1 MSKIFNNIKA
11 WWSTLFGT
19 WIKEYSLIFHDAGVL
34 LFFFALPLAY
44 PITYTLIY
52 NPEVVDEI
60 PMAIVDNCRSADSRE
75 LVRMVDAT
83 QYIDVAGYASDM
95 SQAKEW
101 MKERKVYSILE
112 IPSNY
117 SKKLGRMEQ
126 AVLPLYCDMSLMIRY
141 RNILF
146 AMTDVTLQLDGN
158 VRTETIEESPLAL
171 PASSIGG
178 TPVDTQAFILGDPAQ
193 GFASFIMIGLVVLI
207 LQQSLILG
215 VLMLGGGSNERR
227 RMNFG
232 VDPEEI
238 DGPMSASVLGRAMAY
253 TTIYAPL
260 VVYIFHY
267 VPLMFKLPAIGD
279 PVDYLLFI
287 VPMIFATT
295 FLGQI
300 LRPLV
305 VERESSFLIF
315 VFTSVLF
322 LFLSGITWPNS
333 AMSPV
338 WRLVAGLIP
347 ASWGIQGFVGINS
360 NGATLGD
367 VSTPY
372 LILWAMAVVY
382 FFIAVIV
389 EKLCKRH
396 ALHHYRVPSVP

>member
-1 MSKIFNNIKA
+1 MSKIMDNIKR
-11 WWSTLFGT
+11 WWSTLFRS
-19 WIKEYSLIFHDAGVL
+19 WIKEYSLIFHDAGVI

-52 NPEVVDEI
+52 NPEVVEEI
-60 PMAIVDNCRSADSRE
+60 PMAIVDNCRSSESRE
-75 LVRMVDAT
+75 LVRMIDAT

-95 SQAKEW
+95 SEAKEW

-112 IPSNY
+112 IPSDY
-117 SKKLGRMEQ
+117 SRKLGRMEQ

-146 AMTDVTLQLDGN
+146 AMTDVTLQLDGD
-158 VRTETIEESPLAL
+158 VRTHTIEESPIAL

-178 TPVDTQAFILGDPAQ
+178 TPVDTQAFIVGDPAQ

-227 RMNFG
+227 RRNNG
-232 VDPEEI
+232 IDPEEI
-238 DGPMSASVLGRAMAY
+238 EGPMSASVLGRALSY
-253 TTIYAPL
+253 TTIYAP
-260 VVYIFHY
+260 VTVYMFHY
-267 VPLMFKLPAIGD
+267 VPLMFSLPAIGD
-279 PVDYLLFI
+279 PLDYLLFI

-305 VERESSFLIF
+305 VERESAFLVF

-322 LFLSGITWPNS
+322 LFLSGLTWPIS

-338 WRLVAGLIP
+338 WRLAAGLLP
-347 ASWGIQGFVGINS
+347 ASWGMQGFIGINS
-360 NGATLGD
+360 NGATLAD
-367 VSTPY
+367 VSYPY
-372 LILWAMAVVY
+372 LMLWAMAVVY
-382 FFIAVIV
+382 FFIAVMV
-389 EKLCKRH
+389 EKMYRRRV
-396 ALHHYRVPSVP
+396 LHHYQVPSVP